1 MSASTRGRASVPIA
15 ALGAVALGILRANG
29 RGRVLAVFR
38 RSFYV
43 AFADD
48 VVCVGPL
55 ELGLGPLAALYAADT
70 ASPWPDGGVDVDAE
84 VACAGETFTVGR
96 DLRFDWAR
104 AQAWRP
110 ADAPRHS
117 TSTLRVGLQ
126 LLGAAAER
134 RSPGGLGALLPA
146 LCASARPPR
155 HGGEDPVVQAATPT
169 IGALCDWLNGAFR
182 GASRAPPA
190 VEGLIGL
197 GAGLTPS
204 GDDFLGGV
212 MIALHRVGRAD
223 LAGALAGRVTA
234 AATQGTS
241 VISAAFL
248 RCAAEGQGFA
258 LLFDALDCVLAG
270 KGTRLDALLDAIA
283 EVGHTSGWDCLAG
296 SIAVC
301 GALAH
306 DGAAH
311 GA

>member
-48 VVCVGPL
+48 VVCIGPL
-55 ELGLGPLAALYAADT
+55 ELGLGPLAVLYAADT
-70 ASPWPDGGVDVDAE
+70 ASQWPDGGVHVGADVT
-84 VACAGETFTVGR
+84 CAGETFIVGR
-96 DLRFDWAR
+96 DLRFDLTR

-110 ADAPRHS
+110 ADAPCHS
-117 TSTLRVGLQ
+117 PSTLRVGLQ
-126 LLGAAAER
+126 LLGAATER

-146 LCASARPPR
+146 LCGGARPP
-155 HGGEDPVVQAATPT
+155 HPVGEDPVVRAATPT
-169 IGALCDWLNGAFR
+169 IGALRDWLSAAFR
-182 GASRAPPA
+182 GASSAPPA
-190 VEGLIGL
+190 VDGLIGL

-223 LAGALAGRVTA
+223 LARALARRVMA
-234 AATQGTS
+234 SATQGTS
-241 VISAAFL
+241 VISAAYL

-258 LLFDALDCVLAG
+258 VLFDALDCVLAG
-270 KGTRLDALLDAIA
+270 ENTRLDVRLDAIA

-301 GALAH
+301 GALAQ
-306 DGAAH
+306 DGARRA
-311 GA
+311 